1 MSRLTTAHRVVVKV
15 GSALLVDPAAGQA
28 NHAWLSSMAAD
39 VARMRARGQQVL
51 IVSSGSVA
59 LGRQR
64 LGLGRR
70 ALTLPEKQAA
80 AAAGQSLLM
89 RAWEQAFEPHGLTTA
104 QILLTRDDTE
114 TRRRWLNA
122 RATVE
127 TLLELGATPVI
138 NENDTVVTEEIR
150 YGDNDRLAARVAQM
164 IGADMLVLLSDIDGL
179 YTADPRNSPSAQHIR
194 VVHEITPEIDAMAG
208 GANSGAGVGTGGM
221 ATKLIAARIAG
232 GAGCATLITLGSGQA
247 PLRAAEEGARS
258 TLFEPSTTPAA
269 AYKQWIAGSLA
280 PQGRVTVDAGA
291 ERALRSG
298 KSLLPAGV
306 RAVEGRFEK
315 GDAVAIVG
323 EDGREFARGLVRY
336 DASETERV
344 QGVKSSQIE
353 AILGYSGGPT
363 LIHADDLALL
373 HS

>member
-1 MSRLTTAHRVVVKV
+1 MNRLATARRVVVKV

-28 NHAWLSSMAAD
+28 NHAWLASMAAD

-179 YTADPRNSPSAQHIR
+179 YTADPRSNPSAQHIP

-232 GAGCATLITLGSGQA
+232 GAGCATLITIGSGEA
-247 PLRAAEEGARS
+247 PLKAAEEGARS

-291 ERALRSG
+291 ERA
-298 KSLLPAGV
+298 
-306 RAVEGRFEK
+306 
-315 GDAVAIVG
+315 
-323 EDGREFARGLVRY
+323 
-336 DASETERV
+336 
-344 QGVKSSQIE
+344 
-353 AILGYSGGPT
+353 
-363 LIHADDLALL
+363 
-373 HS
+373 